1 MDESLQRRIDSHWAR
16 RLGCDPALLRAPG
29 VHGLPVC
36 EAEACGRA
44 LFLAR
49 DATLLVHGEETV
61 VRAVAGHLDGDPS
74 LPGEARIRAALGAL
88 AGRAVG
94 PVRLL
99 HREGPPATPAGAGE
113 PRPLA
118 ASDRAAL
125 ARLRDAVTTPEW
137 ERSGLGRHAEPA
149 ATAGVFESGLL
160 LAAAGFEGIADGAA
174 RLGVIT
180 HPAARGR
187 GAGRRAAALAAQQAA
202 GRSLLLEYPSLE
214 ANAASLRIAS
224 VLGFSPYA
232 RCLAIEL
239 AGSAR
244 ALAPVRAVGNP
255 RGPVREP
262 AVREERAR

>member
-29 VHGLPVC
+29 VH
-36 EAEACGRA
+36 A
-44 LFLAR
+44 LAAGEGGARRRVFLLAR
-49 DATLLVHGEETV
+49 DATLLLHGEEAV
-61 VRAVAGHLDGDPS
+61 VRALAEHLGEDPS
-74 LPGEARIRAALGAL
+74 LPAEARLRAALGAR
-88 AGRAVG
+88 AGRAIG
-94 PVRLL
+94 PALLL
-99 HREGPPATPAGAGE
+99 HREGPPVTPAGAGE
-113 PRPLA
+113 PRPFA

-125 ARLRDAVTTPEW
+125 ARLRDAVTAPEW
-137 ERSGLGRHAEPA
+137 ERSGLGHRGEPA
-149 ATAGVFESGLL
+149 ATAGVFESGVL
-160 LAAAGFEGIADGAA
+160 LAAAGFETIAERVA

-180 HPAARGR
+180 HTAARGL